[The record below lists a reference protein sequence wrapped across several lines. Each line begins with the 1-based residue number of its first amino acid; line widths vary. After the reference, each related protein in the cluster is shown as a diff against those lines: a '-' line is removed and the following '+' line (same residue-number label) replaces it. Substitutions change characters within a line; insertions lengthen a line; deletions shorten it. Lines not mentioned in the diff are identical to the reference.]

1 MPRQPWLTMINFFNS
16 RDQNEIKSA
25 CIGTTKERTRYGMIV
40 RGEIVVT
47 PIKEKMTKI

>member
-25 CIGTTKERTRYGMIV
+25 CIGTTIDGLKCRE
-40 RGEIVVT
+40 
-47 PIKEKMTKI
+47 